1 MYEGHDDPQ
10 WSSFF
15 FYLFQNFY
23 EVKNRIHPKSI
34 SISVSHRRK
43 LLDWLLRVNQQFSFN
58 FDTWVLTASIL
69 DRFLSAQPIETDI
82 FQLAGCAAFLI
93 AAKHEERDPPK
104 VSELVSLCAKCYMKS
119 DFLKMERIMLRVLEW
134 NIQTPMIHNLVREVA
149 LIQNLKPVDEDF
161 LTQIIGKIIFHKS
174 LAYMPPSK
182 LAFTLISASD
192 KFEVQDVEKAFK
204 YLLYLLKQEPDET
217 DDDINY

>member
-1 MYEGHDDPQ
+1 MQIDD
-10 WSSFF
+10 
-15 FYLFQNFY
+15 
-23 EVKNRIHPKSI
+23 KIHLI
-34 SISVSHRRK
+34 F
-43 LLDWLLRVNQQFSFN
+43 LDYRN
-58 FDTWVLTASIL
+58 
-69 DRFLSAQPIETDI
+69 
-82 FQLAGCAAFLI
+82 AGG
-93 AAKHEERDPPK
+93 D
-104 VSELVSLCAKCYMKS
+104 VSLGITMWGPLQGTRPKCYMKS

-204 YLLYLLKQEPDET
+204 YLLYLLKQDPDET